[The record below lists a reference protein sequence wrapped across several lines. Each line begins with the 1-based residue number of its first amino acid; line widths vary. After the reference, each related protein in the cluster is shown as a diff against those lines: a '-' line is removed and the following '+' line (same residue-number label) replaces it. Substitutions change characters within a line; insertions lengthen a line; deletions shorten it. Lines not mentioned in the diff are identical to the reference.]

1 MNKAELI
8 AAMAAKTGETKKAA
22 EASVNAFVEV
32 VTESLKKGEKVQLVG
47 FGSFEVRKRAARKGR
62 NPQTKE
68 EIKIPASKA
77 PVFKAVAAER
87 RSRRSPLR
95 CGTRWRTG

>member
-32 VTESLKKGEKVQLVG
+32 VTESLKKGEKGDYSQGKSLLTLIEQPRG
-47 FGSFEVRKRAARKGR
+47 
-62 NPQTKE
+62 Q
-68 EIKIPASKA
+68 I
-77 PVFKAVAAER
+77 
-87 RSRRSPLR
+87 
-95 CGTRWRTG
+95 